1 MSKSYISQCLDAVE
15 ARLDIIIA
23 MLNVGHTRTA
33 CAKATGLKPA
43 QLFDVIRKGKHAQR
57 VSDRAPQILL
67 KIIEA
72 EGNAQVRLEGI
83 VIKDAEVNVKT
94 AQWLL
99 ARRFRLKERHEPEL
113 DILRK
118 LDHNR
123 LDQEEIKLQLLE
135 QKLRLLQEK
144 SGEDMTADDWRA
156 LMSEGKETNARLKS
170 LH

>member
-1 MSKSYISQCLDAVE
+1 MSKSYINQCTDAVE
-15 ARLDIIIA
+15 ERLDVIIA
-23 MLNVGHTRTA
+23 MLNVGHTRSA

-43 QLFDVIRKGKHAQR
+43 QLFDVIRKGKHSTR
-57 VSDRAPQILL
+57 VTDRAAQILL
-67 KIIEA
+67 KIVEA
-72 EGNAQVRLEGI
+72 EGNAQVRLESI
-83 VIKDAEVNVKT
+83 VIRDAEVNVKT

-123 LDQEEIKLQLLE
+123 LDQEEIKLKMLE

-144 SGEDMTADDWRA
+144 SGEEMTADDWRA
-156 LMSEGKETNARLKS
+156 LMEEGKETNKRLKS

>member
-1 MSKSYISQCLDAVE
+1 MSKTYIDKAMTAVE
-15 ARLDIIIA
+15 ERLDIIIA
-23 MLNVGHTRTA
+23 MLNIGHTRTA

-43 QLFDVIRKGKHAQR
+43 QLFDVIRKGKHSQR
-57 VSDRAPQILL
+57 VTDRAAQILL
-67 KIIEA
+67 KINEA

-83 VIKDAEVNVKT
+83 IIKDAEVNVKT

-113 DILRK
+113 DVLRK
-118 LDHNR
+118 MDHNR
-123 LDQEEIKLQLLE
+123 LDQEEIKLKILE
-135 QKLRLLQEK
+135 QKLRLLLEK

-156 LMSEGKETNARLKS
+156 LMTEGKEANKRLKS

>member
-1 MSKSYISQCLDAVE
+1 MSKTYISQCIDAVE
-15 ARLDIIIA
+15 ERLDVIIA

-43 QLFDVIRKGKHAQR
+43 QLFDVIRKGKHATR
-57 VSDRAPQILL
+57 VTDRAAQILL
-67 KIIEA
+67 KIVEA

-123 LDQEEIKLQLLE
+123 LDQEEIKLKMLE

-156 LMSEGKETNARLKS
+156 LMEEGKETNKRLKS